1 MRRWATLSVRRP
13 SVSNRKHWLAG
24 TIPKKSADRHVEYR
38 FYPQNHSVARAGFKN
53 PCIPYEDT
61 GAGLVGFWSGFEPVA
76 VVLSN
81 ASNPHLESRLDI
93 Y

>member
-1 MRRWATLSVRRP
+1 MLSVRKFAVGGR
-13 SVSNRKHWLAG
+13 RAWLVVMN
-24 TIPKKSADRHVEYR
+24 PKKRADRYSEFR
-38 FYPQNHSVARAGFKN
+38 FYPLNHSVARSGFKN

-61 GAGLVGFWSGFEPVA
+61 GPGLVGFWSGFEPVA

-81 ASNPHLESRLDI
+81 VSNLLIQPALRI